1 MDNRLPSTTFGKYLH
16 ILTHH
21 VLDNII
27 CVVTSG
33 EAWEVLAATPIL
45 LTIDSA
51 GDDDDEEEELSE
63 NFSKPTLRTVAPE
76 NNNICNNN

>member
-1 MDNRLPSTTFGKYLH
+1 M
-16 ILTHH
+16 
-21 VLDNII
+21 
-27 CVVTSG
+27 
-33 EAWEVLAATPIL
+33 LAATPIL

-76 NNNICNNN
+76 NNNICNNYQH